1 MRAAHLRWVLPLAV
15 LPLLALLSWGLTR
28 SPATLPSTLVGRPAP
43 DFELPSLR
51 DDTDSLGLADYRGG
65 VVVLNYW
72 ASWCVPC
79 IAEHAEL
86 VRLSESYPS
95 SPVQLV
101 GVLFQDEREN
111 GRRFMS
117 RMGGEW
123 PIVTDEGSRTSIRYG
138 VYGVPETFFIGAD
151 GVVAYRQVGPV
162 TWPLIVSKVDSLL
175 AAGRL
180 LPSEPVDPLETS
192 YRPETAPP
200 ANR

>member
-1 MRAAHLRWVLPLAV
+1 
-15 LPLLALLSWGLTR
+15 
-28 SPATLPSTLVGRPAP
+28 
-43 DFELPSLR
+43 
-51 DDTDSLGLADYRGG
+51 
-65 VVVLNYW
+65 VVLNYW

-95 SPVQLV
+95 AAVQLI

-117 RMGGEW
+117 RMGGDW

-162 TWPLIVSKVDSLL
+162 TWPLIVSKIDSLL

-180 LPSEPVDPLETS
+180 PPSESMDPLETS
-192 YRPETAPP
+192 DRPETPAP
-200 ANR
+200 ASR